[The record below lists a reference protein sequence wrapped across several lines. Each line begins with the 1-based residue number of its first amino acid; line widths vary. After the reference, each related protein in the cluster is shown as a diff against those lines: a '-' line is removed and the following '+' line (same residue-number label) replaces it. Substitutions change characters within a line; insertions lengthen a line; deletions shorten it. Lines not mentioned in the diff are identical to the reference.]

1 MEKKIGYKGFNVDSN
16 NVLDCRGF
24 KFEAGKDY
32 KTSGKL
38 EMCGN
43 GFHFCWNLND
53 VHNFYN
59 LGSSVICE
67 VEILGDIENDSDMTK
82 SCTNHIKIVRLLTK
96 EEVLKISN
104 TGRDNTGFIN
114 GGSCN
119 SGNGNSGNWNSG
131 NRNSGNCNSGNRNS
145 GNRNS
150 GDWNSGNWNSGNSNS
165 GNGNSGNWNS
175 GNWNSGDW
183 NSGNWNSGDWNG
195 SDYNNG
201 FFNTKENEVYIFNR
215 PSGMTAKEFK
225 NSKYYNALTEYCPIL
240 TEWIYYTDEEK
251 ANDKAKELIGGCL
264 KRHDYKE
271 AHKTWWNKLS
281 TKSKKTIQTIPNFE
295 KATFEEITGINAE
308 VD

>member
-114 GGSCN
+114 GGSC
-119 SGNGNSGNWNSG
+119 
-131 NRNSGNCNSGNRNS
+131 
-145 GNRNS
+145 
-150 GDWNSGNWNSGNSNS
+150 NS